1 MNRFN
6 VFVEVGDGESLP
18 TVRALCALIVVHLP
32 DMPRQV
38 GHGKLLLTV
47 RARLLNL
54 EKKLLLI
61 RSVVYL
67 EPTLSC
73 VSLTCLEKLS
83 TEISFLQSGQL
94 VFSPKWMLCT

>member
-1 MNRFN
+1 MNRLN
-6 VFVEVGDGESLP
+6 VFVEVGNGESLP

-47 RARLLNL
+47 RAGLLDL

-61 RSVVYL
+61 RSVVSIYNL
-67 EPTLSC
+67 PSRA
-73 VSLTCLEKLS
+73 SL
-83 TEISFLQSGQL
+83 
-94 VFSPKWMLCT
+94 